1 MHPTNTNFTFAI
13 LLSGTKFS
21 DVKSVTFT
29 INALGTAAVREI
41 QNLSFVDKE
50 APFTFGGGSNDSL
63 IACGIESSGLYF
75 VKYELYS
82 LTSSNPVISE
92 TIALNINLTAS
103 ENISISNFKEGDKSS
118 TARTVSYGISGTIVI
133 AILMTFLIAM
143 WMDSY
148 SAASLNSES
157 AMKVKATFFELVYMI
172 QTYAALLFVNGTLP
186 EYFRETLTGLLWTLG
201 IVKVEWI
208 TQHAETLATAPTC
221 SSLESDSKNISGIFK
236 ALTSLGVPVCGVFFT
251 VFAIFLLSFA
261 FILLAFG
268 LAYMLKYFSR
278 KSSSPI
284 FANKSLEPLFLK
296 AVILLLKVFYFP
308 IVLSAVFQLSLPVH
322 TVSLDL
328 LASLCLLLIGVVFVL
343 FGAFKVYPFI
353 VLSDS
358 DRQRLLDRF
367 GGYFSEFQKPEY
379 RLFFLVVF
387 VRSLCQGLALCLL
400 RDGAV
405 WIQSGL
411 SVLIPLCVLLL
422 VIALSPYA
430 DHLESRMVSSVML
443 LEVFQSV
450 LSIPSLSSI
459 SAVSIISLV
468 LTCSTAMLL
477 CALAILRVIRATR
490 SKHQQKEQK
499 KEDAMLEDDGR
510 DLVVHPAS
518 DLEVEA

>member
-1 MHPTNTNFTFAI
+1 
-13 LLSGTKFS
+13 
-21 DVKSVTFT
+21 
-29 INALGTAAVREI
+29 
-41 QNLSFVDKE
+41 
-50 APFTFGGGSNDSL
+50 
-63 IACGIESSGLYF
+63 
-75 VKYELYS
+75 
-82 LTSSNPVISE
+82 
-92 TIALNINLTAS
+92 
-103 ENISISNFKEGDKSS
+103 
-118 TARTVSYGISGTIVI
+118 
-133 AILMTFLIAM
+133 
-143 WMDSY
+143 
-148 SAASLNSES
+148 
-157 AMKVKATFFELVYMI
+157 
-172 QTYAALLFVNGTLP
+172 
-186 EYFRETLTGLLWTLG
+186 
-201 IVKVEWI
+201 
-208 TQHAETLATAPTC
+208 
-221 SSLESDSKNISGIFK
+221 
-236 ALTSLGVPVCGVFFT
+236 
-251 VFAIFLLSFA
+251 
-261 FILLAFG
+261 
-268 LAYMLKYFSR
+268 
-278 KSSSPI
+278 
-284 FANKSLEPLFLK
+284 
-296 AVILLLKVFYFP
+296 
-308 IVLSAVFQLSLPVH
+308 
-322 TVSLDL
+322 
-328 LASLCLLLIGVVFVL
+328 LLLIGVVFVL